1 VGCWKFWTKRWG
13 RIILGFGFSR
23 VESSGGK
30 VGLGLP
36 ISRVAGA
43 AVWVVSDDPPP
54 ETRDFSRNI
63 TGSRHHVKSVVEDDG
78 RMGC

>member
-13 RIILGFGFSR
+13 RIILGFSR

-30 VGLGLP
+30 IGLGLP

-43 AVWVVSDDPPP
+43 AVWVVGGECGDPPSS

-63 TGSRHHVKSVVEDDG
+63 TGSRHPRQERNNG
-78 RMGC
+78 G